1 MAQVVLTTSL
11 SCTPDEAWAKVKTSA
26 LLQHIAAPL
35 IRFTPKGGK
44 AFPAVWEPGEYR
56 AWMWLFGVLPIGWQA
71 VVISAPEPQGDTRFV
86 RDNGYGPLISRWD
99 HWIEISPGVNST
111 TTYTDRVTI
120 EAGPLTPLIAGFARL
135 FYAHRQR
142 RWRKLARTGFAALK
156 G

>member
-1 MAQVVLTTSL
+1 MTTSL